1 MRQYTE
7 IKSFRVSKQQSNS
20 LKILESYGVDV
31 SQFIRIAISDKL
43 KKDWKKIK
51 EKKEKVYCPF

>member
-1 MRQYTE
+1 MQQYTE
-7 IKSFRVSKQQSNS
+7 IKTFRISKQQSNS
-20 LKILESYGVDV
+20 LKTLESYGVDV
-31 SQFIRIAISDKL
+31 SQFIRIAIADKL